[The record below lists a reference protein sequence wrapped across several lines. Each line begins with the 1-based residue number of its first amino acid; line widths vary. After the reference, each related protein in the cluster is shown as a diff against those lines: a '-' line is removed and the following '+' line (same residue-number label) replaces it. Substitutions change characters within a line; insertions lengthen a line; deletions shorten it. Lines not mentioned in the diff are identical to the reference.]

1 MWFKN
6 LQIYRLPAPWA
17 MTAATLE
24 QKLSAQP
31 FRPCPSNELQ
41 SRGWR
46 SPRGDEAL
54 VYNSNRQ
61 WLIALQSEQRLL
73 PASVVRQ
80 MADEKA
86 AEIEHQQGFA
96 PGRKQMREIRD
107 QVTLELMPRAF
118 TRRAT
123 TWVWIDPQ
131 NGWLAVDASSQGRA
145 EEVLELLRR
154 CLGDLPATLI
164 NTEQSPTAAMTAWLA
179 SQEIPAGFSI
189 DRDCELKDAGE
200 DSPVVR
206 YVRHALDGDDVARH
220 IAAGKSATRLAMTW
234 NDRVSFVL
242 SERMEIKRLQ
252 FLDVV
257 REGAADAA
265 TADEQFDADWA
276 LMTGELQQL
285 LPDLLA
291 ALGGEL
297 QTR

>member
-6 LQIYRLPAPWA
+6 LQVYRLPAPWS
-17 MTAATLE
+17 MTAEGLA
-24 QKLSAQP
+24 QKLAAQT

-41 SRGWR
+41 SRGWCA
-46 SPRGDEAL
+46 PRAGEEL
-54 VYNSNRQ
+54 VYSGNRQ
-61 WLIALQSEQRLL
+61 WLLVLQSEQRLL

-80 MADEKA
+80 VAEERA

-118 TRRAT
+118 TRRT
-123 TWVWIDPQ
+123 STKVWIDPA
-131 NGWLAVDASSQGRA
+131 NGWLGVDASSPARA

-154 CLGDLPATLI
+154 CLGDLPLSLI
-164 NTEQSPTAAMTAWLA
+164 NTEQSPAAAMTAWLA
-179 SQEIPAGFSI
+179 AQEAPAGFSI

-200 DSPVVR
+200 GTPVVR

-220 IAAGKSATRLAMTW
+220 IASGKSATRLAMTW

-242 SERMEIKRLQ
+242 GERMEIKRLQ

-257 REGAADAA
+257 REGAPDPA
-265 TADEQFDADWA
+265 TADEQFDSDWA
-276 LMTGELQQL
+276 LMTGELQQF

-297 QTR
+297 KPQ